1 MSKGG
6 ASMKRRGFLGLIG
19 GAAVAGP
26 SMAKQ
31 AIAAS
36 LGDTL
41 LSQVGGG
48 ALRSG
53 GDAGPAAP
61 WVSDG
66 GDSHWAVKR
75 MAKLALR
82 TAAQHAFHIRR
93 QNISSLDTDLAA
105 NRSMALQMKV
115 RLQREREYWRQLE
128 GERGYLEAQIAG
140 WFE

>member
-1 MSKGG
+1 M
-6 ASMKRRGFLGLIG
+6 IG

-26 SMAKQ
+26 GMAKQ
-31 AIAAS
+31 AVAAS
-36 LGDTL
+36 LGDTF
-41 LSQVGGG
+41 LSGVGGG
-48 ALRSG
+48 ALGWGELAPAPGISSAG
-53 GDAGPAAP
+53 GGT
-61 WVSDG
+61 
-66 GDSHWAVKR
+66 WAIER

-82 TAAQHAFHIRR
+82 SAAQHAFHIKR
-93 QNISSLDTDLAA
+93 QHISSLDPDLAA